1 MSVAPTIDING
12 ISCPQ
17 YAEVLAYLQT
27 QYRAIYGDD
36 VYLGNDSQ
44 DGQFLGVIAAAIND
58 VNSACVAVYN
68 SFSPQTAQGAGLSSN
83 VKINGIARLVPS
95 KSTTL
100 VTIGGTFGS
109 VITNGVVSDGANQW
123 DLPATVTIPESGE
136 IQVTATAQ
144 EEGEIEAAIGTIT
157 TISTPVYGWQTVT
170 NTVAATPGSPVESDA
185 KLRVRQAASVA
196 LPSVVVFDGILG
208 AVQSVTGV
216 TRVKGYENDTDS
228 TDSNGLPARSI
239 SIVAQGGDSAEIAAA
254 IAGKKSP
261 GAYTNGSTAV
271 SVVDGY
277 GVSHTIRY
285 SPPTL
290 VAVSVEVTL
299 TALAGYTYAIA
310 DEIKAAIVAYAEEYE
325 IGEDVYISR
334 LYVPAQLAGA
344 GNSSKFKVATLKVS
358 KKPAA
363 VGTSDLTIAWN
374 ELATIA
380 AADITVVVL

>member
-1 MSVAPTIDING
+1 MSIAPTIDING

-17 YAEVLAYLQT
+17 YADVLAYLQT

-36 VYLGNDSQ
+36 IYLGNDSQ

-83 VKINGIARLVPS
+83 VKINGISRLVPS
-95 KSTTL
+95 KSTVL
-100 VTIGGTFGS
+100 VTIGGTFGRT
-109 VITNGVVSDGANQW
+109 IINGVVSDGTNQW

-144 EEGEIEAAIGTIT
+144 EDGEIESAIGTIT

-170 NTVAATPGSPVESDA
+170 NTVAATPGSPVENDA
-185 KLRVRQAASVA
+185 KLRVRQDKSVA
-196 LPSVVVFDGILG
+196 LPSLTAFEGILG
-208 AVQSVTGV
+208 AVHSVAGV
-216 TRVKGYENDTDS
+216 IRVKGYENDTGTADA
-228 TDSNGLPARSI
+228 DGLPANSI
-239 SIVAQGGDSAEIAAA
+239 SIVAQGGDSAAIAAA
-254 IAGKKSP
+254 IASKKTP
-261 GAYTNGSTAV
+261 GVYTNGSAAV
-271 SVVDGY
+271 VVVDGK

-285 SPPTL
+285 SPPTI
-290 VAVSVEVTL
+290 VPVSVEVTL
-299 TALAGYTYAIA
+299 TALSGYTYAIA
-310 DEIKAAIVAYAEEYE
+310 DEIKAAIVAYSEGYE

-334 LYVPAQLAGA
+334 LYVPSQLSGA

-363 VGTSDLTIAWN
+363 VGASDLAIAWN

-380 AADITVVVL
+380 SSDITVVVP